1 MTTGNQPRFDL
12 DVLRQSAGEKVFA
25 RGVAYHRDGQ
35 VEILLV
41 EPDRVLAQVEGSENY
56 RVEITG
62 HGKNYGGEC
71 SCRAFADWGY
81 CKHLVATAIAA
92 NDLSAGA
99 TDRAGALGRIRDHLT
114 KKGVDALADLVLDLA
129 MKDPALFR
137 QLETA
142 AALMHDDD
150 KTLRARLRKA
160 IDNATRTKGYVDYR
174 KASNWAFE
182 VATVL
187 ETVATLASGP
197 RAALAAEL
205 AEYAFDRIMLASQS
219 IDDSDGHC
227 GELLTQAHDIHV
239 ASILEARPEPVQLA
253 RSLFAREMR
262 DDYDFFDV
270 ASESYAEALGEAG
283 LAEYRRLAVEAWEKL
298 PLRRK
303 GRGQEE
309 GSDKRH
315 RLAAILDAFAER
327 DGDVETRIAL
337 RAADLSS
344 QWRYLQLAEFCRSQ
358 GREDE
363 ALRRAEE
370 GLWLF
375 EDEPQDE
382 RLVLFVV
389 DLLSKAGRNKEAVAH
404 LRRLFEKAPS
414 LDLYERLGK
423 HGGED
428 ACDRARTF
436 LAQVLASGR
445 RGNRHG
451 CSDLLTRIHMQEKD
465 LDAAWAV
472 MQQHGASIDVEEE
485 LARASEVTHPARAIE
500 AYTACVDEF
509 VNSGTAS
516 AYENAAKLVRRIAKL
531 RSSGEQLAY
540 VEALKL
546 RFGRKPNFVKLLG

>member
-12 DVLRQSAGEKVFA
+12 DVLRQSVGEKVFA

-41 EPDRVLAQVEGSENY
+41 DPNRVLAQVAGSEDY

-62 HGKNYGGEC
+62 HGKTYGGGC

-92 NDLSAGA
+92 NDLPPGA

-114 KKGVDALADLVLDLA
+114 KQGVDALADLVLDLA
-129 MKDPALFR
+129 TKDPALFCK
-137 QLETA
+137 LDA
-142 AALMHDDD
+142 AAAVVHDDEN
-150 KTLRARLRKA
+150 TLRVRLRKA
-160 IDNATRTKGYVDYR
+160 IDKATRTNGYVDYR
-174 KASNWAFE
+174 KASNWASE
-182 VATVL
+182 VQNVL
-187 ETVATLASGP
+187 ETIAPLASGP
-197 RAALAAEL
+197 RAGLAAEL
-205 AEYAFDRIMLASQS
+205 AEHAFDRIMLASQA

-227 GELLTQAHDIHV
+227 GELLTEAHDIHV
-239 ASILEARPEPVQLA
+239 AAILEARPEPVQLA
-253 RSLFAREMR
+253 RRLLAREMR
-262 DDYDFFDV
+262 DDYGSFDI

-283 LAEYRRLAVEAWEKL
+283 LAEYRRLALLAWEKL
-298 PLRRK
+298 PPRGK
-303 GRGQEE
+303 GRAQEK
-309 GSDKRH
+309 GSHKRDH
-315 RLAAILDAFAER
+315 LARILDSFAEC

-358 GREDE
+358 GRQDE

-375 EDEPQDE
+375 EDEPQDQ
-382 RLVLFVV
+382 RLVLFAV
-389 DLLSKAGRNKEAVAH
+389 DLLSKAGREPEAIAH

-436 LAQVLASGR
+436 LENALASEGR
-445 RGNRHG
+445 TNRHG
-451 CSDLLTRIHMQEKD
+451 VGDLLTRIHMQEKH

-472 MQQHGASIDVEEE
+472 IQKHGASIDVEED
-485 LARASEVTHPARAIE
+485 LARAGEATHPARAIE

-516 AYENAAKLVRRIAKL
+516 AYENAAKLVKRMAKL
-531 RSSGEQLAY
+531 RRSADQLAY
-540 VEALKL
+540 VDALKL
-546 RFGRKPNFVKLLG
+546 RFVRRRNFVKLLG